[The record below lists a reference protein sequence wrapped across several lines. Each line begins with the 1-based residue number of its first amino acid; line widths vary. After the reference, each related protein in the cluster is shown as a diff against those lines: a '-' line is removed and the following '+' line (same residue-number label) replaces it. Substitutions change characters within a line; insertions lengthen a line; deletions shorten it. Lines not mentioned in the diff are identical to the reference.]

1 LAFWNA
7 SNPDPVVLLAPAAG
21 APAPGVADGGNMGQ
35 ININDDDDFI
45 DIDQIIMPRVVPPPA
60 PAAANVGP
68 LAPKADENNP
78 L

>member
-1 LAFWNA
+1 M
-7 SNPDPVVLLAPAAG
+7 DV
-21 APAPGVADGGNMGQ
+21 GGNMGQ

-45 DIDQIIMPRVVPPPA
+45 DIDHIIMPRVAPPP
-60 PAAANVGP
+60 PVAAANIGP